1 MSGRDARKMGTKKMH
16 QKDGRLP
23 HLFFFFKRPSF
34 SFLFHGH
41 IAHRPP
47 IFFFYDAHVL
57 HKILMG
63 EFWLDGAVHCSGVW
77 GGGGRATNCGI
88 FY

>member
-1 MSGRDARKMGTKKMH
+1 MGTKKMH

-23 HLFFFFKRPSF
+23 HLFFFKCPSF

-63 EFWLDGAVHCSGVW
+63 EFWLDGAVQGCGVGA
-77 GGGGRATNCGI
+77 GGQPTVGYFI
-88 FY
+88 S